1 MGMGWDNF
9 EDFFNWNPVS
19 SPDVAPVPR
28 EVGQALSVHVALE
41 QRALVPPP
49 GTALHLVGHPEPVT
63 AVDLGSRTLIFNHV
77 QDDRGK
83 VRNDY
88 FVQRLITLQYH
99 LLLLLAHNFITI
111 H

>member
-83 VRNDY
+83 VRND
-88 FVQRLITLQYH
+88 
-99 LLLLLAHNFITI
+99 
-111 H
+111 